1 MKSEADGKADR
12 VAREIAGLRE
22 LDAQCL
28 RKKWEEL
35 YGTKAPRCA
44 RPSLMVR
51 AIAYKLQENAFGGL
65 KPSIRRL
72 LQRGGE
78 DAAARRPTVIR
89 ERQRISA
96 GTVLLREWHGTSHQV
111 TVREDGVHYRGK
123 RYSSL
128 SEVARLITGCR
139 WSGPLFFGL
148 KSADKESTRGAK

>member
-1 MKSEADGKADR
+1 MKRDADIEAK
-12 VAREIAGLRE
+12 VALEIGALEE
-22 LDAQCL
+22 LDAQSL
-28 RKKWEEL
+28 RRKWQEL
-35 YGTKAPRCA
+35 YGAKAPRCA

-78 DAAARRPTVIR
+78 DAAARGPTVIR

-96 GTVLLREWHGTSHQV
+96 GTVLLRKGHGTSHQV
-111 TVREDGVHYRGK
+111 TVSDDAVHYRGK

-128 SEVARLITGCR
+128 SEVARLIIGCR

-148 KSADKESTRGAK
+148 KSADKDSARGA